1 MTADRAGEGPA
12 LEAPDGFV
20 PYVVSW
26 PYVADTAQAQTE
38 RTVPNITGTP
48 LREAARTLHRRGF
61 KVVVK
66 GWGVVHHT
74 WPAAGDKAVSG
85 STVTVFAEP

>member
-1 MTADRAGEGPA
+1 
-12 LEAPDGFV
+12 V

-26 PYVADTAQAQTE
+26 PYTPDTARAQAE
-38 RTVPNITGTP
+38 RAVPNVTGKP
-48 LREAARTLHRRGF
+48 LREAARALHARGF

-74 WPAAGDKAVSG
+74 WPAAGEDAVAG
-85 STVTVFAEP
+85 STVTVFAEPRPSTSRP